1 MFSLKLLGGASIE
14 GPDGPV
20 TGSAVQ
26 RRRLGLLALL
36 ATAPE
41 RGISRDKLV
50 GYLWPERDEERARH
64 ALSDSVYRLNK
75 ELGGEGILAVGAELR
90 LNPAVVASDVRQ
102 FREAVESEAWQE
114 AVRVYAGPFLDGF
127 FLSDAPEFER
137 WVETERGLLA
147 RQYADALEALARQR
161 AEAGDLAGAATVWSR
176 LAAHDP
182 YSARYAI
189 GLMEALAAAGDRAG
203 ALRHARIH
211 AQLVEQEFGAP
222 PDPDVVALAERLRGE
237 PAAAGTT
244 AAPAR
249 ETPPGAEP
257 PAARAADDVVASVP
271 GAAST
276 PAASAAPIE
285 SGADDVAPGAP
296 GESAPAPVSPPPPG
310 RWPVRALAGALAL
323 AVLLAAAWLA
333 WPGKEAATPSSSSR
347 VRLAVLPLDNL
358 SPNEENRYFADG
370 VTEDILTHL
379 ARVPD
384 LFVVSSASVLPETG
398 RQRPVAEI
406 AAMLGV
412 DYILRGSVRRD
423 GERVRITAQLVDADQ
438 NAHVWAETY
447 DERLEDIFAV
457 QSEIATRV
465 AAALN
470 AEIVSGVRER
480 IARAPTAD
488 LIAYNL
494 YLRGRYFWHRRTQAA
509 LLESARFFE
518 EAVARDSR
526 FARAWA
532 GIADAYAVLAFY
544 DYLPPAT
551 AYPKAEAA
559 ARRALQLDPSLAEA
573 HASLGYI
580 ALYYDWDWDAAEAAF
595 QRSIE
600 LNPSY
605 TVAHQWYA
613 NHLVARGRFD
623 EAAREMT
630 HARELNPLSL
640 IANGALGWV
649 YFFAHRYE
657 DAIAQCDLALEMAPD
672 WDLCHIW
679 SGQAFEQLGRR
690 DDAIASLQRAVEL
703 SGGSGISVAAL
714 ARAYATFGE
723 PERARELLAEMLAAG
738 EYRPSYEIA
747 KVYVALGEHDR
758 AIDWLERAYE
768 EHAHS
773 MAFLKV
779 DPQLEPLHG
788 NARFERLAERV
799 GV

>member
-1 MFSLKLLGGASIE
+1 
-14 GPDGPV
+14 
-20 TGSAVQ
+20 
-26 RRRLGLLALL
+26 
-36 ATAPE
+36 
-41 RGISRDKLV
+41 
-50 GYLWPERDEERARH
+50 
-64 ALSDSVYRLNK
+64 
-75 ELGGEGILAVGAELR
+75 
-90 LNPAVVASDVRQ
+90 
-102 FREAVESEAWQE
+102 
-114 AVRVYAGPFLDGF
+114 
-127 FLSDAPEFER
+127 
-137 WVETERGLLA
+137 
-147 RQYADALEALARQR
+147 
-161 AEAGDLAGAATVWSR
+161 
-176 LAAHDP
+176 
-182 YSARYAI
+182 
-189 GLMEALAAAGDRAG
+189 
-203 ALRHARIH
+203 
-211 AQLVEQEFGAP
+211 
-222 PDPDVVALAERLRGE
+222 
-237 PAAAGTT
+237 
-244 AAPAR
+244 
-249 ETPPGAEP
+249 EP

-480 IARAPTAD
+480 IARGPTAD
-488 LIAYNL
+488 LIAYTPF
-494 YLRGRYFWHRRTQAA
+494 LRGRYFWHRRTQAA

-559 ARRALQLDPSLAEA
+559 ARRPLQLDPSLAQP

-630 HARELNPLSL
+630 YARELNPLSL

-657 DAIAQCDLALEMAPD
+657 DAVAQCDLALEMAPD

-679 SGQAFEQLGRR
+679 RGQAFEELGRR

-703 SGGSGISVAAL
+703 SGGTGISIAAL

-723 PERARELLAEMLAAG
+723 PERARELLAEMLAG
-738 EYRPSYEIA
+738 SEYRPSYEIA